1 MEIFL
6 AVIALIVA
14 AITLFIQRQ
23 HNRRQML
30 PLVNVYFSQNFKGE
44 QRLVEYKVRN
54 DGQGPALIKD
64 LYFTNNG
71 SEYIKITHNNELYK
85 FIHKEATDIHGLSTS
100 LPFCIQPN
108 SEIILYC
115 YSILATT
122 DSDGLEKFNIRLVS
136 QSLYE
141 DIVETTNEGFSVTSN
156 PRDAIFEKIFEYIF
170 LLGNKM
176 KARTKIK

>member
-6 AVIALIVA
+6 ALIALIVA
-14 AITLFIQRQ
+14 AMTLFIQRQ

-30 PLVNVYFSQNFKGE
+30 PLLNVYFSQKFSGE

-54 DGQGPALIKD
+54 DGQGPALLKD
-64 LYFTNNG
+64 LYVTNG
-71 SEYIKITHNNELYK
+71 SEYLKIRNNSELYK
-85 FIHKEATDIHGLSTS
+85 FIHEEATDINGLSSS

-108 SEIILYC
+108 SELILYS
-115 YSILATT
+115 YSVLATG
-122 DSDGLEKFNIRLVS
+122 SDGLEKFNIRLVS

-156 PRDAIFEKIFEYIF
+156 PRDAMFEKIFEYMF
-170 LLGNKM
+170 LLSK
-176 KARTKIK
+176 KLKVRIKNN